1 VRLLSQ
7 GSVLSAMERSLCA
20 PWGLHGGKDALANR
34 FSIVRK
40 DGSAQKLATG
50 KTAGHVTLEAGD
62 GFLVEVGGGGGF
74 WNPLERDPQNV
85 LADVRSGYVSL
96 DAARRDYGVVIYQH
110 GRRYELD
117 VEATRTLRQS
127 RG

>member
-1 VRLLSQ
+1 
-7 GSVLSAMERSLCA
+7 MERTICA

-40 DGSAQKLATG
+40 DGSVQKLSTG
-50 KTAGHVTLEAGD
+50 KTAGHVSLEPGD

-74 WNPLERDPQNV
+74 WDPLERDPDHV

-96 DAARRDYGVVIYQH
+96 ECAKRDYGVVVQQY

-117 VEATRTLRQS
+117 VEATKVLRHKMAS
-127 RG
+127 D